1 MLRLVMLL
9 LAMLLLLLVLFCS
22 GRGCGSALSPSSWLT
37 CSSMECSQGP
47 ARQTQHERKMN
58 KISTCHFSLAHA
70 KLKRAYGCMQE
81 LPNRLLT
88 STTARLLNCQTL
100 VAVYC
105 QMLIGNARYI
115 RDTCSGHANP
125 QHTPGDY
132 DLLLMLQDVNFRPNS
147 PCHDASVRCD
157 LRGTSTECYQVHY
170 VRL

>member
-1 MLRLVMLL
+1 MLLLVIIL
-9 LAMLLLLLVLFCS
+9 LAMLLLLLVLYCS
-22 GRGCGSALSPSSWLT
+22 GRGCGSALSPSGWLT

-58 KISTCHFSLAHA
+58 KISTCYFSLVHA
-70 KLKRAYGCMQE
+70 KLKRAYGCIQE

-147 PCHDASVRCD
+147 PWHDASVRCD